1 MRMLTRLPVTLV
13 SAVALGW
20 GLALAVDTGGFVAS
34 RAYQFAA
41 AALLAVGLVATTR
54 DIVFAEL
61 RDRIG
66 TVVLAVTLG
75 VVVKAAVIVVV
86 LLLVRPLPLALVLGI
101 AVAQIDPLA
110 VAAMERG
117 RLSRRARSILS
128 AWASFDDPI
137 TVLLTIYATAVAL
150 SLSGQDRP
158 SAFGT
163 GGQRLDDFAVGLVWN
178 AVFVGVAWLLWQ
190 GVLLLRG
197 PSGPDCPDGP
207 RPDRR
212 RALAAEVAGWL
223 LLGAVIVIG
232 AALLLILG
240 VAIAGLFVRPDVG
253 RALKRV
259 STGAFHVAAFGLG
272 MLLVEGIDVKTGLLL
287 AVAAVA
293 AHAAVS
299 MFIARGLDRADRA
312 YLAAG
317 QQNGMTAVI
326 LALLL
331 DRDFPGVV
339 AVVAPAVVVI
349 AAIHVGLN
357 AALDRHFGLFMD
369 VPAAAGAAPVERR
382 VPMAAVRRCRAE
394 ERAHIS

>member
-1 MRMLTRLPVTLV
+1 MLARLPVTLV
-13 SAVALGW
+13 TAVALGW
-20 GLALAVDTGGFVAS
+20 GLSLAVDTSGFLAS
-34 RAYQFAA
+34 RPYQFAA
-41 AALLAVGLVATTR
+41 AALLAIGLIATTR

-61 RDRIG
+61 RGRIG
-66 TVVLAVTLG
+66 TVVLAVTVG
-75 VVVKAAVIVVV
+75 VLVKAAVIVLV
-86 LLLVRPLPLALVLGI
+86 LLLVQPLPLACVLGI

-110 VAAMERG
+110 VAAMQRN

-150 SLSGQDRP
+150 SLDGQHRP

-163 GGQRLDDFAVGLVWN
+163 GGQRLGDFAVDLLCN
-178 AVFVGVAWLLWQ
+178 AVFAGVAWLLWR
-190 GVLLLRG
+190 GVRRLRG
-197 PSGPDCPDGP
+197 GSADPGGPQPA
-207 RPDRR
+207 RW
-212 RALAAEVAGWL
+212 RAFAAAVLGWL
-223 LLGAVIVIG
+223 LLAAVVVVG

-240 VAIAGLFVRPDVG
+240 VAVAGLFVRPDAG
-253 RALKRV
+253 RALAHA

-272 MLLVEGIDVKTGLLL
+272 ILLVEGVDVWTGLVL
-287 AVAAVA
+287 AVAAVV

-299 MFIARGLDRADRA
+299 VVIGRGLDRADRA

-339 AVVAPAVVVI
+339 AVVAPAIVVI
-349 AAIHVGLN
+349 TAIHFGLN
-357 AALDRHFGLFMD
+357 AALDRRFGLL
-369 VPAAAGAAPVERR
+369 VRPATGAAPTERR
-382 VPMAAVRRCRAE
+382 MPVAEIRRLRAL
-394 ERAHIS
+394 ERAQLAQR